1 MFLGFSI
8 KKDILAKKNIM
19 ETYEEK
25 KNLILDMIAFST
37 EDGVL
42 PKKDYDFLFVIANAL
57 DLEKGDFNNLFL
69 LDLPV
74 ISAKT
79 GFRRMQ
85 QFYRLA
91 FLMHQG
97 KVLNTNESNTIHQ
110 ISISMGINPDATKK
124 VLRKMEKM
132 PNTVISPEALLKIY
146 KEFHD

>member
-1 MFLGFSI
+1 M
-8 KKDILAKKNIM
+8 D
-19 ETYEEK
+19 TYEEK
-25 KNLILDMIAFST
+25 KSLILDMITFST
-37 EDGVL
+37 ENGVL

-69 LDLPV
+69 LELPKMA
-74 ISAKT
+74 AKT

-91 FLMHQG
+91 FLMHKG
-97 KVLNTNESNTIHQ
+97 KILNVNESNTIHQ
-110 ISISMGINPDATKK
+110 ISISMGINPDATKR
-124 VLRKMEKM
+124 VLKKMEKS

>member
-1 MFLGFSI
+1 
-8 KKDILAKKNIM
+8 
-19 ETYEEK
+19 
-25 KNLILDMIAFST
+25 
-37 EDGVL
+37 
-42 PKKDYDFLFVIANAL
+42 
-57 DLEKGDFNNLFL
+57 
-69 LDLPV
+69 
-74 ISAKT
+74 
-79 GFRRMQ
+79 MQ